1 MTRKFGKTIQIF
13 LPDGNP
19 RGLRVAEITSR
30 TVTAIQIPRP
40 LLDDASSR
48 PELGNVGI
56 YFLFG
61 TDEGKPKVYIGEAEN
76 CLNRLKQHNKQK
88 EFWSQAIVFTSK
100 TLHFTKTHIKFLE
113 WLCCATA
120 TRVNRFVL
128 ENGNSP
134 SKPHVQESIEADLY
148 ENFDSI
154 QLLTSTLGYAVFDE
168 IRKPDS
174 AHLVECKGRG
184 VIAQGEYTEDGLTVF
199 KGSQSNL
206 EEAQSVSKW
215 PIRSRAELVDSG
227 VLKVDGSFLVF
238 TEDYVFSSPS
248 AAASVVLAR
257 QANGW
262 TEWKY
267 KNGKTLDEV
276 IRQNQE

>member
-30 TVTAIQIPRP
+30 TVTAIQIPRS
-40 LLDDASSR
+40 LLDEAASR
-48 PELGNVGI
+48 PELVNVGI
-56 YFLFG
+56 YLLFG
-61 TDEGKPKVYIGEAEN
+61 SDEGKPKVYVGEAEN

-88 EFWSQAIVFTSK
+88 EFWNQAVVFTSK
-100 TLHFTKTHIKFLE
+100 TQHFTKTHIKFLE
-113 WLCCATA
+113 WLCCETA
-120 TRVNRFVL
+120 THVNRYLL
-128 ENGNSP
+128 ENGNTP
-134 SKPHVQESIEADLY
+134 GKPHVQESIEADLY
-148 ENFDSI
+148 ENFDAI
-154 QLLTSTLGYAVFDE
+154 QLLTSTLGYSVFDE

-174 AHLVECKGRG
+174 THLVECKGKN
-184 VIAQGEYTEDGLTVF
+184 VVAQGEYTEDGLTVF
-199 KGSQSNL
+199 KGSQSNV

-215 PIRSRAELVDSG
+215 PIRSRAELLDSG
-227 VLKVDGSFLVF
+227 VLKEHGNFLIF

-248 AAASVVLAR
+248 AAASVVLGR

-276 IRQNQE
+276 IRQKQD